1 MAAIY
6 ARPVTTPLPSAL
18 PAAYDATRV
27 DLHRVA
33 VHVLARRRVA
43 VNGRF
48 GLRPTA
54 GGFGTPA
61 FGDPD
66 HEEVLRVAGHVLVRE
81 RRTAAGMQSAVHPIA
96 GASLAALA
104 AFADADL
111 AGALSVG
118 TDTPAPGAVDEPLTV
133 DAAAAAVLGGWL
145 DLGARAIDRV
155 LADVGAAATP
165 TVAQIWPEHFDLGID
180 LDAGSI
186 RTNLGASAG
195 DGYSAEPYVYV
206 GPRTADRP
214 GDPEFWNAPFGA
226 LLGYGAIAG
235 SVDPIS
241 TMTEFLHR
249 GAVLLAS

>member
-6 ARPVTTPLPSAL
+6 ARPMPPPLPPTL
-18 PAAYDATRV
+18 PATYDATRL

-43 VNGRF
+43 ANGRF
-48 GLRPTA
+48 GLRPTP
-54 GGFGTPA
+54 GGFGTPV

-66 HEEVLRVAGHVLVRE
+66 HEEVLRVAGGVLVRE
-81 RRTAAGMQSAVHPIA
+81 RRTADGMQTTVHPID
-96 GASLAALA
+96 GASLADLA

-111 AGALSVG
+111 DGALSVG
-118 TDTPAPGAVDEPLTV
+118 TDTPAPGATGAPLAVDPS
-133 DAAAAAVLGGWL
+133 AAAVLGGWL
-145 DLGARAIDRV
+145 DLGARAIDHV
-155 LADVGAAATP
+155 LAALGAAATP

-180 LDAGSI
+180 LDAGEI
-186 RTNLGASAG
+186 RTNLGASVG

-214 GDPEFWNAPFGA
+214 GDPTFWNAPFGA
-226 LLGYGAIAG
+226 LLAYGAIAG
-235 SVDPIS
+235 SADPLA

-249 GAVLLAS
+249 GVGLLAS